1 MLQLLQEQP
10 GLTADKLA
18 KLSGMSLRGVK
29 YNLDRLKQTGRLKRH
44 GPSKGGYWEVTDGTG
59 QLIAPDT

>member
-18 KLSGMSLRGVK
+18 QLSGMSLRGVK

-44 GPSKGGYWEVTDGTG
+44 GPAKGGYWEVTDKSGNE
-59 QLIAPDT
+59 

>member
-44 GPSKGGYWEVTDGTG
+44 GPAKGGYWEVTDGTG